1 MCFFAM
7 GRFARVV
14 AVDAPHHLTQ
24 RGNGWRFILVEFRGN
39 FVDRPELEFW
49 ENRTTLRVKGEF
61 ALTAIDN
68 DFLSGPSL
76 LWT

>member
-24 RGNGWRFILVEFRGN
+24 RGKGRRFILVEFRGN
-39 FVDRPELEFW
+39 FVGFRGVSWTELALW
-49 ENRTTLRVKGEF
+49 ETEPR
-61 ALTAIDN
+61 
-68 DFLSGPSL
+68 
-76 LWT
+76 